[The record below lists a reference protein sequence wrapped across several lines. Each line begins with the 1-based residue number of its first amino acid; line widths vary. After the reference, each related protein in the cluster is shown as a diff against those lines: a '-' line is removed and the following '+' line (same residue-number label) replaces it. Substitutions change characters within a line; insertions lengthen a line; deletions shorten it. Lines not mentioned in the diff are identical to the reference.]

1 MRAKY
6 INNKKEQQIQCP
18 IQRHSYGIN
27 SPPLPILATLV
38 GKSGGIPLEFRGI
51 PDSGPFFILL
61 ICFPILIGSLVP
73 AIFLYSNYYFRH
85 KFLILFNG
93 KLFPP
98 FFLPRERR
106 SARSPPRH

>member
-85 KFLILFNG
+85 KFFDFIQRKTVPTLFST
-93 KLFPP
+93 K
-98 FFLPRERR
+98 REEKRPIP
-106 SARSPPRH
+106 S